1 MQDTPNGFRTNVG
14 IFGETNAGK
23 SALFNAITKTDIAIV
38 SEIKG
43 TTTDPIRKPMELI
56 PFGPIV
62 LIDTAGFGDDSELG
76 QQRINKTKKSI
87 SEIDFAIYVSDISNF
102 NDSEYSQ
109 FLDEISLKNVKHM
122 LVFTKIDVCES
133 ETITKINKEYPYSV
147 LVNTFDESSVENL
160 RKILVER
167 LSQVRKHD
175 ESFLMDILKPK
186 SKVVLICP
194 IDSEAPKGRLIL
206 PQAQIIRDCLDNDIL
221 CSICT
226 FNTLDETLKMHENID
241 LVITDSQLFRE
252 VEQVIPKKMPLTS
265 FSILIAKQK
274 VGFKAFV
281 DGTKKIA
288 ELKDGAKI
296 LIAEACT
303 HNISHEDIGRVKI
316 PKLLKNKI
324 GENITIDFTVGKDF
338 PDNVNEYDLIVHC
351 GGCMINGKEMY
362 NRVDLALKN
371 DIPIANYGT
380 VIAYC
385 NGILERAIEPL
396 STKKQ
401 V

>member
-14 IFGETNAGK
+14 IFGETNVGK

-38 SEIKG
+38 SDVKG

-62 LIDTAGFGDDSELG
+62 LIDTAGFGDSSELG
-76 QQRINKTKKSI
+76 KQRINKTRKSI
-87 SEIDFAIYVSDISNF
+87 SEIDYALYVTDINNF
-102 NDSEYSQ
+102 ETEKYNQ
-109 FLDEISLKNVKHM
+109 FLEVINTKNIKHT
-122 LVFTKIDVCES
+122 LVFTKIDISS
-133 ETITKINKEYPYSV
+133 EENLDKIKTKYPNGV

-167 LSQVRKHD
+167 LSQVKKHD
-175 ESFLMDILKPK
+175 ESFLVDILKPK

-226 FNTLDETLKMHENID
+226 FNTLEETLKIHDKVD
-241 LVITDSQLFRE
+241 LVVTDSQLFKE
-252 VEQVIPKKMPLTS
+252 VAEAIPSSLPLTS

-274 VGFKAFV
+274 VGFTTFV
-281 DGTKKIA
+281 EGTKKIA
-288 ELKDGAKI
+288 GLNDGAKI
-296 LIAEACT
+296 LISEACT

-316 PKLLKNKI
+316 PKLLRNKI

-338 PDNVNEYDLIVHC
+338 PENIDDYDLIVHC
-351 GGCMINGKEMY
+351 GGCMINGKEMH
-362 NRVDLALKN
+362 NRVELALN
-371 DIPIANYGT
+371 SGVPIANYGT

-385 NGILERAIEPL
+385 NGILERAIAPL
-396 STKKQ
+396 L
-401 V
+401 

>member
-62 LIDTAGFGDDSELG
+62 LIDTAGFGDNSELG
-76 QQRINKTKKSI
+76 TQRINKTKKSI
-87 SEIDFAIYVSDISNF
+87 SEIDFAIYVSDINNF
-102 NDSEYSQ
+102 SDVDYNTFQ
-109 FLDEISLKNVKHM
+109 KEIGLKNVKHI
-122 LVFTKIDVCES
+122 LVFTKVDIASNEM
-133 ETITKINKEYPYSV
+133 KNKVYKKHPYAV
-147 LVNTFDESSVENL
+147 LVNTYDESSVENL

-186 SKVVLICP
+186 SKIVLICP

-226 FNTLDETLKMHENID
+226 FNTLEETLNMHNRVD
-241 LVITDSQLFRE
+241 LVVTDSQLFKE
-252 VEQVIPKKMPLTS
+252 VVEVIPKNMPLTS

-274 VGFKAFV
+274 VGFETFV

-296 LIAEACT
+296 LISEACT

-316 PKLLKNKI
+316 PKLLRNKI
-324 GENITIDFTVGKDF
+324 GQNITIDFTVGKDF
-338 PDNVNEYDLIVHC
+338 PENIKEYDLIVHC

-362 NRVDLALKN
+362 NRVDLAIKSGV
-371 DIPIANYGT
+371 PIANYGT

-385 NGILERAIEPL
+385 NGILERAIKPL
-396 STKKQ
+396 SQ
-401 V
+401 NIN

>member
-38 SEIKG
+38 SDIKG

-62 LIDTAGFGDDSELG
+62 LIDTAGFGDSSDLG
-76 QQRINKTKKSI
+76 VQRINKTKKAI
-87 SEIDFAIYVSDISNF
+87 SEIDFAVYVSDICNF
-102 NDSEYSQ
+102 DLKQYNYFIE
-109 FLDEISLKNVKHM
+109 EIDKKNVQHI
-122 LVFTKIDVCES
+122 LVFTKIDNVSNDILE
-133 ETITKINKEYPYSV
+133 KIKIEYPYGI
-147 LVNTFDESSVENL
+147 LVNNFDESSIENL

-175 ESFLMDILKPK
+175 ESFLFDILKPK
-186 SKVVLICP
+186 STVVLICP

-226 FNTLDETLKMHENID
+226 SNTLKETLEKHDKVD
-241 LVITDSQLFRE
+241 LIVTDSQLFKE
-252 VEQVIPKKMPLTS
+252 VVEVIPKDVPLTS

-274 VGFKAFV
+274 VGFKTFV
-281 DGTKKIA
+281 EGTKKIGD
-288 ELKDGAKI
+288 LKDGAKI

-316 PKLLKNKI
+316 PKLLRNKI

-338 PDNVNEYDLIVHC
+338 PDNINEYDLIVHC

-362 NRVDLALKN
+362 NRVDLALN
-371 DIPIANYGT
+371 SGVPIANYGT

-385 NGILERAIEPL
+385 NGILERAIEPIN
-396 STKKQ
+396 KQ
-401 V
+401 N

>member
-38 SEIKG
+38 SDVKG

-62 LIDTAGFGDDSELG
+62 LIDTAGFGDKSELG
-76 QQRINKTKKSI
+76 MQRINKTKKSI
-87 SEIDFAIYVSDISNF
+87 SEIDFAIYVSDPNNF
-102 NDSEYSQ
+102 NEDEYNQ
-109 FLDEISLKNVKHM
+109 FIDEISLKNVKHM
-122 LVFTKIDVCES
+122 LVFTKVDQCS
-133 ETITKINKEYPYSV
+133 KETLDKINIEYPYVV
-147 LVNTFDESSVENL
+147 LVDSYDESSVENL

-175 ESFLMDILKPK
+175 ESFLVDILKPK
-186 SKVVLICP
+186 SRVVLVCP

-226 FNTLDETLKMHENID
+226 FNTIEETLKLHDKID
-241 LVITDSQLFRE
+241 LVITDSQLFKE
-252 VEQVIPKKMPLTS
+252 VDEVLPKDLPLTS

-274 VGFKAFV
+274 VGFKTFV
-281 DGTKKIA
+281 DGTKKISD
-288 ELKDGAKI
+288 LKDGAKI

-316 PKLLKNKI
+316 PKLLRNKI
-324 GENITIDFTVGKDF
+324 GDNIIIDFTVGKDF
-338 PDNVNEYDLIVHC
+338 PDNINEYDLIVHC

-362 NRVDLALKN
+362 NRVDLALN
-371 DIPIANYGT
+371 SGVPIANYGT

-385 NGILERAIEPL
+385 NGILEKAIEPL
-396 STKKQ
+396 VKK
-401 V
+401 

>member
-14 IFGETNAGK
+14 IFGVTNAGK
-23 SALFNAITKTDIAIV
+23 SALFNGITKTDIAIV
-38 SEIKG
+38 SDIEG

-62 LIDTAGFGDDSELG
+62 LIDTAGFGDTSELG
-76 QQRINKTKKSI
+76 KQRIGKTKKSI
-87 SEIDFAIYVSDISNF
+87 SEVDFAIYVSDCSSF
-102 NDSEYSQ
+102 NEDEYNK
-109 FLDEISLKNVKHM
+109 FVDEINHKNVKHM
-122 LVFTKIDVCES
+122 LVFTKIDQCS
-133 ETITKINKEYPYSV
+133 DETIRKINIEHPYAV
-147 LVNTFDESSVENL
+147 LVNSLDESSVENL

-226 FNTLDETLKMHENID
+226 FNTLEDTLKMHDKID
-241 LVITDSQLFRE
+241 LVVTDSQLFKE
-252 VEQVIPKKMPLTS
+252 VEETIPKNLPLTS

-274 VGFKAFV
+274 VGFNTFV
-281 DGTKKIA
+281 EGTKKI
-288 ELKDGAKI
+288 ETLQDGAKI
-296 LIAEACT
+296 LISEACT

-316 PKLLKNKI
+316 PKLLRNKI
-324 GENITIDFTVGKDF
+324 GSNITIDFTVGKDF
-338 PDNVNEYDLIVHC
+338 PDNIKEYDLIVHC
-351 GGCMINGKEMY
+351 GGCMINGKEMH
-362 NRVDLALKN
+362 NRVDLAMKSGV
-371 DIPIANYGT
+371 PIANYGT
-380 VIAYC
+380 VIAFC
-385 NGILERAIEPL
+385 NGILERAVAPL
-396 STKKQ
+396 THNK
-401 V
+401 